1 MLSRRAFLG
10 NAALAA
16 GGGLLAGVPGWE
28 AVLDRALAA
37 SPLRNPRLHDI
48 EHVVILMQE
57 NRSFDHYFGT
67 LRGVRGFSDPGVVTT
82 AGRSAFDQVDPGAA
96 ANPSGHVLPFRLGSA
111 ATAGQCV
118 ADQSHAWS
126 VQHFSWN
133 QGAMDGFVSSHRAG
147 NGSGSDTGALTMGYY
162 AREDIPLHYALADAF
177 TICDGYFSS
186 VFGPTNP
193 NRIMSMSGTIDAEGT
208 RGGPCI
214 DNGQSAGQL
223 RWTSY
228 PELLQRAGISWFV
241 YQESNN
247 DTNNML
253 PYFAGF
259 SDRSTDLYRRGNT
272 IIPTPQGQRLGPA
285 LAARLK
291 ADVLTGQLP
300 KVSWILASDDDCEHP
315 EAAPNAGARFVSSVL
330 DARTSDPEVWAKTVV
345 FYTFDEND
353 GFFDHVVPPTPPAG
367 TPGEYLS
374 AAALAKVDPS
384 SSFGISGPV
393 GLGFRVPMLV
403 ISPFSRGGRLCGD
416 TFDHTS
422 LLRFLEARF
431 GVPVPNLSAWRRAN
445 VGDLT
450 ATLRCLAR
458 PDTAIPRLPDADA
471 LATASAAACK
481 TKPPPAVPAD
491 QRMPRQEPGSRP
503 GVTKRCP
510 PRHLAIRATSVPR
523 RRRRLPL
530 RVRVRISHTDPLRSV
545 RADINGRRIIT
556 THKDHFTIHVRARLL
571 RRGRNRLLIAAR
583 DDSGARTQ
591 RVITFSVPWP
601 GRGTAAAAQ
610 GSACSRN
617 LRMSPRRW

>member
-1 MLSRRAFLG
+1 MRRAR
-10 NAALAA
+10 AA
-16 GGGLLAGVPGWE
+16 GRASTTARAPGSSVGPPTPSCSS
-28 AVLDRALAA
+28 APA
-37 SPLRNPRLHDI
+37 SPGSSTKRATTTQTTCCRT
-48 EHVVILMQE
+48 
-57 NRSFDHYFGT
+57 S
-67 LRGVRGFSDPGVVTT
+67 PG
-82 AGRSAFDQVDPGAA
+82 SP
-96 ANPSGHVLPFRLGSA
+96 
-111 ATAGQCV
+111 
-118 ADQSHAWS
+118 
-126 VQHFSWN
+126 
-133 QGAMDGFVSSHRAG
+133 
-147 NGSGSDTGALTMGYY
+147 
-162 AREDIPLHYALADAF
+162 
-177 TICDGYFSS
+177 
-186 VFGPTNP
+186 
-193 NRIMSMSGTIDAEGT
+193 
-208 RGGPCI
+208 
-214 DNGQSAGQL
+214 
-223 RWTSY
+223 
-228 PELLQRAGISWFV
+228 
-241 YQESNN
+241 
-247 DTNNML
+247 
-253 PYFAGF
+253 
-259 SDRSTDLYRRGNT
+259 DRSTDLYRRGNT

-315 EAAPNAGARFVSSVL
+315 EATPNAGARFVSSVL

-393 GLGFRVPMLV
+393 GLGFRAPMLV

-491 QRMPRQEPGSRP
+491 QRMPRLATRRDQEMP
-503 GVTKRCP
+503 
-510 PRHLAIRATSVPR
+510 AATSRHSSHERAPAATPAPAASARENQPHRPAALRACRHQRPPDHHDTQGPLHDPR
-523 RRRRLPL
+523 PRTPAAAWAQPPPHRGTRRLRSADAACDHVQRALAGPRDRRCRSGL
-530 RVRVRISHTDPLRSV
+530 RVQQEL
-545 RADINGRRIIT
+545 AD
-556 THKDHFTIHVRARLL
+556 VS
-571 RRGRNRLLIAAR
+571 AAVVEAQCVHR
-583 DDSGARTQ
+583 
-591 RVITFSVPWP
+591 
-601 GRGTAAAAQ
+601 AAAF
-610 GSACSRN
+610 GG
-617 LRMSPRRW
+617 